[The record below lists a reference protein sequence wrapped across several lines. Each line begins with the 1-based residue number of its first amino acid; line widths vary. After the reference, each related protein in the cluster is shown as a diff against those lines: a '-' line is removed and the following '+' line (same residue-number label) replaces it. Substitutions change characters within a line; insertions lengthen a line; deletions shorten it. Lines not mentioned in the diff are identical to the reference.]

1 MHHTPTNFSG
11 FLPENPFSVIHT
23 QHLYPGPMREADP
36 ELDVNKAMTMLTIAE
51 EQIFSMIQPLPFDPA
66 DYGFEQVQGISPEV
80 YCSKENNLHCIGRTA
95 EPMQWWAAVRGVDEQ
110 GEQKASHDFVMKFS
124 FPNAVI
130 AQVCLRSIGFIPMA
144 EVIPMEQNKGPYVPP
159 QEEESEEPLTYGEM
173 YNIEKQR
180 AHPSNSGK
188 RKPDGTPYIV
198 GTSGGPATITG
209 DVQA

>member
-11 FLPENPFSVIHT
+11 FLPENPFSVIQT
-23 QHLYPGPMREADP
+23 QHIYPGPMRENDP

-66 DYGFEQVQGISPEV
+66 DFGFVEADAELQVYRHKDDPKRMI
-80 YCSKENNLHCIGRTA
+80 RRMD
-95 EPMQWWAAVRGVDEQ
+95 EPMTWWAYCP
-110 GEQKASHDFVMKFS
+110 GEDDYGNPSFKLDFIMKFY
-124 FPNAVI
+124 FPNSVI

-180 AHPSNSGK
+180 AHPGSSGK
-188 RKPDGTPYIV
+188 RNPDGTPYIV
-198 GTSGGPATITG
+198 GTSGGPATTTG